1 MRVIAG
7 KYKKRQLKV
16 PKTQLTRP
24 TTDKNKENLFNMIG
38 PYFEG
43 GTVLD
48 LFGGSGGL
56 GIEAISRGC
65 DTLYSVDKQYE
76 AFKTIKENFALLQ
89 LENCYPLKMD
99 YKKALNYL
107 KEKEIKFDYVFL
119 DPPYGKGLVDDILFF
134 LVENQMLNDE
144 ACIVVEELK
153 EKNLLKESEG
163 AMIVDLDEYDMA
175 PCLVMKKDGS
185 SIYATRDLAAIFYR
199 KKEYNFDKCIYV
211 TGLEQKLHFAQVFKV
226 VELMG
231 YEWAKENLIHVPYG
245 LVSLEGGKLSTRSG
259 NIVYAEDILKESVS
273 KIREIIAEKNPDLKD
288 KEDVAQKVGIGAI
301 IFNDLYNQRI
311 KDVTFTWEKIHSFDG
326 ETGPYVQYTY
336 ARAASVLRKTGIT
349 EVGEIDPSLVT
360 DETSVALLKEI
371 ERFPEVIKVAAD
383 RLEPSVISRYVMGV
397 AQSFNRFYH
406 ENQCNVE
413 DQKLKEARVKIV
425 ILAKQVIKDGLDL
438 LGIQCPE
445 QM

>member
-65 DTLYSVDKQYE
+65 DTL
-76 AFKTIKENFALLQ
+76 KENFALLQ

-153 EKNLLKESEG
+153 EVEFQP
-163 AMIVDLDEYDMA
+163 I
-175 PCLVMKKDGS
+175 S
-185 SIYATRDLAAIFYR
+185 SLELSR
-199 KKEYNFDKCIYV
+199 KKEYGI
-211 TGLEQKLHFAQVFKV
+211 TAL
-226 VELMG
+226 
-231 YEWAKENLIHVPYG
+231 
-245 LVSLEGGKLSTRSG
+245 
-259 NIVYAEDILKESVS
+259 NIFY
-273 KIREIIAEKNPDLKD
+273 
-288 KEDVAQKVGIGAI
+288 
-301 IFNDLYNQRI
+301 Y
-311 KDVTFTWEKIHSFDG
+311 DG
-326 ETGPYVQYTY
+326 E
-336 ARAASVLRKTGIT
+336 K
-349 EVGEIDPSLVT
+349 
-360 DETSVALLKEI
+360 
-371 ERFPEVIKVAAD
+371 
-383 RLEPSVISRYVMGV
+383 
-397 AQSFNRFYH
+397 
-406 ENQCNVE
+406 
-413 DQKLKEARVKIV
+413 
-425 ILAKQVIKDGLDL
+425 
-438 LGIQCPE
+438 
-445 QM
+445 